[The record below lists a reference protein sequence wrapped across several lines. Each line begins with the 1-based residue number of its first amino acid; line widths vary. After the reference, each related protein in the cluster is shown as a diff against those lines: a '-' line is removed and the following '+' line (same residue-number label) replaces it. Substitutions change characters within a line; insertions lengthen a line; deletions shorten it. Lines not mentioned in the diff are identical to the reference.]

1 VPWSP
6 AERTEAAEIA
16 DLLVEWGVP
25 RAAIVEEG
33 ASRTTSE
40 NAVQVARLLRTR
52 GLRRVLLV
60 TSALHMR
67 RALAAFRAEGVEAI
81 PSPCDAL
88 ATARPRRGP
97 LDWLPRPEALQRTHD
112 ALWELLG
119 LAAYRVTGR
128 A

>member
-1 VPWSP
+1 
-6 AERTEAAEIA
+6 
-16 DLLVEWGVP
+16 
-25 RAAIVEEG
+25 
-33 ASRTTSE
+33 
-40 NAVQVARLLRTR
+40 
-52 GLRRVLLV
+52 
-60 TSALHMR
+60 MR

-88 ATARPRRGP
+88 ATARARRGP